1 MASIEP
7 LDELR
12 ATFLRFFA
20 SKAHLVHPSASLKSD
35 DPTLMFN
42 VAGMQQFKPQF
53 QGAPAR
59 FEGFEG
65 EWRRVATSQKC
76 MRAGGKDSDIENV
89 GRTRRHHT
97 FFEMLGN
104 FSFGDYF
111 KAEAAAWAWE
121 FLTDPAWLGL
131 DPGRLHVTVF
141 QDDDE
146 AWDIWTKQV
155 GVPES
160 RMSRWGEDQNFWPA
174 NAVKDG
180 RSGPCGPC
188 SEIFFDR
195 GPEFGSPDETGP
207 NRGSGD
213 RFMEV
218 WNLVFTQ
225 FDLVDGELRPL
236 PMQNIDTGMGFER
249 LASVVTGARDAYA
262 TELFQPTI
270 RRLVDASGVPYEDLK
285 SVPHRVIADHVR
297 SVTMCIADGILPAN
311 DGAGYVIKMLIRR
324 AARQAWQLGVRR
336 PVLHEL
342 VAGVAE
348 SMGSAYPAVREAA
361 GRIAAIVRAEE
372 TQFLETLGAG
382 IERVRDVLDGI
393 ESGVLAGDVAFDLW
407 QTYGF
412 PLDLTV
418 DMAAERGVEVDR
430 AGYARA
436 REAARAVSRAGGAKG
451 ALFGAVD
458 ALAELAAAHAPT
470 RFVGHE
476 ADVAE
481 ATVVGLVTEAGA
493 VEAVR
498 EGEAVQLLLDVTPCY
513 AEGGGQVGDAGKV
526 TWPGPGAAVVHDTVK
541 GPQGLVVHRAQVAR
555 GTLRV
560 GAAVRVE
567 VDPARRETRKHHTA
581 THLLH
586 AALRRVVGD
595 HVAQAGSLVAPDRLR
610 FDVSHGAAIAPA
622 QLREVEALV
631 NAWVQAD
638 LSVHA
643 RVVPIDEA
651 RAAGAMML
659 FGEKYGAEVRMV
671 CVGGAPGATDTG
683 ASGPA
688 RTAPEPPAVSIELCG
703 GTHVA
708 RTGEIGPVLVTV
720 EEAASAGV
728 RRIEALAGRAAVAH
742 AQSLRDALAA
752 AGRALGAK
760 PDELEVRIGRL
771 QAELKAA
778 QREAAHLRDKLA
790 AAQAGSAREVETIG
804 GLAVARMG
812 LEGLDA
818 AALRNA
824 ADTLMQRSQADVVVV
839 GSGTLLVVKASEGA
853 RARGVQAGRVVKALA
868 ERGGGGGGGRPDMAQ
883 AGVKDAA
890 GLQAA
895 LAAVPDVVA
904 QAVAA

>member
-1 MASIEP
+1 MASIHD

-20 SKAHLVHPSASLKSD
+20 SKNHLVHPSASLKSD

-65 EWRRVATSQKC
+65 EWPRVATSQKC

-131 DPGRLHVTVF
+131 DPDRLWVTVF
-141 QDDDE
+141 EDDDE
-146 AWDIWTKQV
+146 AWDIWTQQV
-155 GVPES
+155 GVPVS

-188 SEIFFDR
+188 SEIFYDR
-195 GPEFGSPDETGP
+195 GPEYGSPDETGP
-207 NRGSGD
+207 NTGRGD
-213 RFMEV
+213 RFMEI

-225 FDLVDGELRPL
+225 FDLEDGELHPL
-236 PMQNIDTGMGFER
+236 PMKNIDTGMGFER
-249 LASVVTGARDAYA
+249 LASVVTGATDAYA

-270 RRLVDASGVPYEDLK
+270 RRLVAASGVPYRDLE
-285 SVPHRVIADHVR
+285 SVPHRIVADHVR

-324 AARQAWQLGVRR
+324 AARQAWQMGVRR
-336 PVLHEL
+336 PVLFEL

-348 SMGSAYPAVREAA
+348 SMGGAYPNVREAA
-361 GRIAAIVRAEE
+361 GRIAAIVKAEE
-372 TQFLETLGAG
+372 SQFLETLGAG
-382 IERVRDVLDGI
+382 IERVKDVLDGLGD
-393 ESGVLAGDVAFDLW
+393 EVLAGEVAFDLW

-418 DMAAERGVEVDR
+418 EMAAERGVVVDR
-430 AGYARA
+430 EGYARA
-436 REAARAVSRAGGAKG
+436 REEARTVSRAGGGKATMF
-451 ALFGAVD
+451 AAVD
-458 ALAELAAAHAPT
+458 VLAEVAAAHAPS
-470 RFVGHE
+470 RFVGYESE
-476 ADVAE
+476 AAD
-481 ATVVGLVTEAGA
+481 ATVAALVAEAGA
-493 VEAVR
+493 VEAAG
-498 EGEAVQLLLDVTPCY
+498 EGDAVQLVLDVTPCY
-513 AEGGGQVGDAGKV
+513 AEGGGQVGDAAKV
-526 TWPGPGAAVVHDTVK
+526 AWDGGAAIVQQTVK
-541 GPQGLVVHRAQVAR
+541 GPQGLVVHRAHVAR

-560 GAAVRVE
+560 GQRVRIT

-595 HVAQAGSLVAPDRLR
+595 HVAQAGSLVAPERLR
-610 FDVSHGAAIAPA
+610 FDVSHGAPITPE
-622 QLREVEALV
+622 QLHEVETIV
-631 NAWVQAD
+631 NGWVQAD
-638 LSVHA
+638 LPVGA

-659 FGEKYGAEVRMV
+659 FGEKYGAEVRMITI
-671 CVGGAPGATDTG
+671 GEPT
-683 ASGPA
+683 ASP
-688 RTAPEPPAVSIELCG
+688 SIELCG
-703 GTHVA
+703 GTHVG
-708 RTGEIGPVLVTV
+708 RTGEIGPVLVTA

-728 RRIEALAGRAAVAH
+728 RRIEALAGRAALAH
-742 AQSLRDALAA
+742 VQQLRDAVGATA
-752 AGRALGAK
+752 RALGAK
-760 PDELEVRIGRL
+760 PDELEGRVGKL

-778 QREAAHLRDKLA
+778 QREVAGLRDKLA
-790 AAQAGSAREVETIG
+790 AAQAQGAQEVAEIG
-804 GLAVARMG
+804 GLRVAS
-812 LEGLDA
+812 LALDGLDA

-824 ADTLMQRSQADVVVV
+824 ADTLMQRSGAELVVV
-839 GSGTLLVVKASEGA
+839 GSGTLLVVKAAASA
-853 RARGVQAGRVVKALA
+853 RARGAQAGQVVRALA
-868 ERGGGGGGGRPDMAQ
+868 QRGGGGGGGRPDMAQ
-883 AGVKDAA
+883 AGVRDAA

-895 LAAVPDVVA
+895 LAAVPEVVA
-904 QAVAA
+904 QAVQA

>member
-1 MASIEP
+1 MGSIRE

-12 ATFLRFFA
+12 NTFLRFFA
-20 SKAHLVHPSASLKSD
+20 TKDHLIHPSASLKSD
-35 DPTLMFN
+35 DPTLLFN

-111 KAEAAAWAWE
+111 KAEAAAWAWA

-131 DPGRLHVTVF
+131 DPERLWVTVF

-146 AWDIWTKQV
+146 AWDIWTTQV
-155 GVPES
+155 GVPLV

-180 RSGPCGPC
+180 RGGPCGPC
-188 SEIFFDR
+188 SEIFYDR

-207 NRGSGD
+207 NTGSGD
-213 RFMEV
+213 RFMEI

-236 PMQNIDTGMGFER
+236 PMQNIDTGLGFER
-249 LASVVTGARDAYA
+249 LASVVTGATDAYA
-262 TELFQPTI
+262 TELFQPSI
-270 RRLVDASGVPYEDLK
+270 RRLVAASGVPYEDLR
-285 SVPHRVIADHVR
+285 SVPHRVIADHLR

-324 AARQAWQLGVRR
+324 AARQAWQMGVRR
-336 PVLHEL
+336 PVLFEL

-348 SMGSAYPAVREAA
+348 SMGGAYPNVREAA
-361 GRIAAIVRAEE
+361 GRIAAIVQAEE
-372 TQFLETLGAG
+372 AQFLETLGAG
-382 IERVRDVLDGI
+382 IERVKDVLEGLGD
-393 ESGVLAGDVAFDLW
+393 EVLPGEVAFDLW

-418 DMAAERGVEVDR
+418 EMAAERGVVVDR
-430 AGYARA
+430 EGYARA
-436 REAARAVSRAGGAKG
+436 RERARTVSRAGGGKATMF
-451 ALFGAVD
+451 ASVDVLAAV
-458 ALAELAAAHAPT
+458 AAAHAPT
-470 RFVGHE
+470 HFVGFE
-476 ADVAE
+476 AEAAD
-481 ATVVGLVTEAGA
+481 ATVVALVVADGTLATAG
-493 VEAVR
+493 
-498 EGEAVQLLLDVTPCY
+498 EGDAVQLVLDVTPCY
-513 AEGGGQVGDAGKV
+513 AEGGGQVGDGAKV
-526 TWPGPGAAVVHDTVK
+526 SWTGDGGTPGAALVRDTVK
-541 GPQGLVVHRAQVAR
+541 GPQGLIVHRAQVAR

-560 GAAVRVE
+560 GQQVRVA

-610 FDVSHGAAIAPA
+610 FDVSHGAPIAPE
-622 QLREVEALV
+622 QLHAVETMV
-631 NAWVQAD
+631 NGWVQAD
-638 LSVHA
+638 LPVSA
-643 RVVPIDEA
+643 RIAPIEEA

-659 FGEKYGAEVRMV
+659 FGEKYGSEVRIV
-671 CVGGAPGATDTG
+671 TVGTD
-683 ASGPA
+683 
-688 RTAPEPPAVSIELCG
+688 EHVSMELCG
-703 GTHVA
+703 GTHVG
-708 RTGEIGPVLVTV
+708 RTGEVGPVLITA

-728 RRIEALAGRAAVAH
+728 RRLEALAGRAAVTH
-742 AQSLRDALAA
+742 VQQLRDALGAA
-752 AGRALGAK
+752 ARALGAK
-760 PDELEVRIGRL
+760 PDELEGRVGKL
-771 QAELKAA
+771 QGELKTA
-778 QREAAHLRDKLA
+778 QREVAHLRDKLA
-790 AAQAGSAREVETIG
+790 AAQAGGAGETTDVA
-804 GLAVARMG
+804 GLRVAS
-812 LEGLDA
+812 LALDGLDA

-824 ADTLMQRSQADVVVV
+824 ADTLMQRSGAELVVV
-839 GSGTLLVVKASEGA
+839 GSGTLLVVKAAEAA

-883 AGVKDAA
+883 AGVKDPA

-895 LAAVPDVVA
+895 LAAVPAVVA
-904 QAVAA
+904 QAVRG

>member
-1 MASIEP
+1 MATIHD

-20 SKAHLVHPSASLKSD
+20 SKNHLVHPSASLKSD

-65 EWRRVATSQKC
+65 EWPRVATAQKC

-131 DPGRLHVTVF
+131 DPDRLWVTVF
-141 QDDDE
+141 EDDDE
-146 AWDIWTKQV
+146 AWEIWTKQV
-155 GVPES
+155 GVPAS

-188 SEIFFDR
+188 SEIFYDR
-195 GPEFGSPDETGP
+195 GPEYGSPDETGP
-207 NRGSGD
+207 NTGRGD
-213 RFMEV
+213 RFMEI

-225 FDLVDGELRPL
+225 FDLEDGELRPL
-236 PMQNIDTGMGFER
+236 PMKNIDTGMGFER
-249 LASVVTGARDAYA
+249 LASVVTGATDAYA

-270 RRLVDASGVPYEDLK
+270 RRLVEASGAPYRDLD
-285 SVPHRVIADHVR
+285 SVPHRIVADHVR

-324 AARQAWQLGVRR
+324 AARQAWQMGVRR
-336 PVLHEL
+336 PVLFEL

-348 SMGSAYPAVREAA
+348 SMGGAYPNVRDQAA
-361 GRIAAIVRAEE
+361 RIAAIVKAEE
-372 TQFLETLGAG
+372 SQFLETLGAG
-382 IERVRDVLDGI
+382 IERVKDVLDGLGD
-393 ESGVLAGDVAFDLW
+393 EVLPGEVAFDLW

-418 DMAAERGVEVDR
+418 EMAAERGVVVDR
-430 AGYARA
+430 EGYARA
-436 REAARAVSRAGGAKG
+436 REQARTVSRAGGGKATMF
-451 ALFGAVD
+451 AAVD
-458 ALAELAAAHAPT
+458 VLADAAAAHAPS
-470 RFVGHE
+470 RFVGYE
-476 ADVAE
+476 AESAD
-481 ATVVGLVTEAGA
+481 ATVVALVTEAGA
-493 VEAVR
+493 AEAAG
-498 EGEAVQLLLDVTPCY
+498 EGDVVQLVLDVTPCY
-513 AEGGGQVGDAGKV
+513 AEGGGQVGDAAKV
-526 TWPGPGAAVVHDTVK
+526 AWDGGAAVVQQTVK
-541 GPQGLVVHRAQVAR
+541 GPQGLIVHRAQVAR

-560 GAAVRVE
+560 GQRVRVA

-595 HVAQAGSLVAPDRLR
+595 HVAQAGSLVAPERLR
-610 FDVSHGAAIAPA
+610 FDVSHGAPITTE
-622 QLREVEALV
+622 QLHEVETMV
-631 NAWVQAD
+631 NGWVQAD
-638 LSVHA
+638 LPVAA

-659 FGEKYGAEVRMV
+659 FGEKYGAEVRMITIGEPV
-671 CVGGAPGATDTG
+671 
-683 ASGPA
+683 ASP
-688 RTAPEPPAVSIELCG
+688 SIELCG
-703 GTHVA
+703 GTHVS
-708 RTGEIGPVLVTV
+708 RTGEIGPVLITA

-728 RRIEALAGRAAVAH
+728 RRIEALAGRAALAH
-742 AQSLRDALAA
+742 VRQLRDAIGATA
-752 AGRALGAK
+752 RALGAK
-760 PDELEVRIGRL
+760 PDELEGRVSKL
-771 QAELKAA
+771 QGELKAA
-778 QREAAHLRDKLA
+778 QREVAGLRDKLA
-790 AAQAGSAREVETIG
+790 AAQAQDAQEVADIA
-804 GLAVARMG
+804 GLQVAS
-812 LEGLDA
+812 LALDGLDA

-824 ADTLMQRSQADVVVV
+824 ADTLMQRSGAELVVV
-839 GSGTLLVVKASEGA
+839 GSGTLLVVKAAESA
-853 RARGVQAGRVVKALA
+853 RARGAQAGKVVKALA
-868 ERGGGGGGGRPDMAQ
+868 QRGGGGGGGRPDMAQ
-883 AGVKDAA
+883 AGVRDAV

-895 LAAVPDVVA
+895 LAAVPEVVA
-904 QAVAA
+904 QAVQG